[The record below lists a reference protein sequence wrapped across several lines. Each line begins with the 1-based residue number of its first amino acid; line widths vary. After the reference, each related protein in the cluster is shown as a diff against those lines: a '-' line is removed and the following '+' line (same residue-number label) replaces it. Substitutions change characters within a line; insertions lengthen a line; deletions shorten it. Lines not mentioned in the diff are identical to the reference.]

1 MVVYLQ
7 PPFLPDIRYDR
18 YGDTLESTP
27 ARGSTPSRRKK
38 WLGET
43 ITDIARK
50 FGVNSI
56 GLVIDYSGG
65 HAYNLMVFSDGTW
78 AIFEP
83 QSDSWPTIGSG
94 LYKFENGYV
103 LL

>member
-50 FGVNSI
+50 FGVNIQAYKSEMVLAVRSLAR
-56 GLVIDYSGG
+56 LV
-65 HAYNLMVFSDGTW
+65 
-78 AIFEP
+78 
-83 QSDSWPTIGSG
+83 
-94 LYKFENGYV
+94 
-103 LL
+103 